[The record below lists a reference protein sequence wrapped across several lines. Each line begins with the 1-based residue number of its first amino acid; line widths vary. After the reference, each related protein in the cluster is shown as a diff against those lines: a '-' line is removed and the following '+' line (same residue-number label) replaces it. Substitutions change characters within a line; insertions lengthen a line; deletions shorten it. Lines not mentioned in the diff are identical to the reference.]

1 MARRRRIPGLAAA
14 RVGVAFASGSLAFAS
29 AARADAGTA
38 VAGAEAVRPTSR
50 PADIVV
56 WPTLTP
62 AGDDP
67 AGGPL
72 HRPSFNDPQLGS
84 RAEELDATLRDA
96 AQDLGDVL
104 EMDDPGPGA
113 GHARDADLVER
124 AAKTRAGSPPGS
136 GTWVVSARLEHVT
149 GDLFLVRIVAVP
161 PNGAELRVRVETVK
175 GSDIPVRGL
184 VMLRDLLSPQAAAQA
199 EAARR
204 ELVRVDPTTQL
215 GVTSPPRSQGR
226 AILAV
231 NGALFGA
238 YVAYS
243 IQFASGSNDPR
254 VLYPLLTLGTGIGL
268 GSAILVSEEWDVS
281 TGAAWY
287 LAAGAWWGAGAGIL
301 IANGQQNLPSSDRYS
316 WGAVGGLGGLTL
328 ATVALTRKTMDEG
341 GAALAHSGA
350 GLGFV
355 VGGLTEFFYRGS
367 TVATPFRGSGYGS
380 AIGLVGAGAT
390 AAFVRVSPSRVLLV
404 DLGAGLGGLAGAA
417 VASPLVFRDVTA
429 TSSRGFVAATIGG
442 TLIGG
447 GVGLFLTRGD
457 GKAPKKAS
465 LPFHVT
471 PTAGIIGESVTRTGS
486 VPAYGVGLGGN
497 F

>member
-1 MARRRRIPGLAAA
+1 LARQRWIPGLASA
-14 RVGVAFASGSLAFAS
+14 RFGVGLAMGGLAFAPG
-29 AARADAGTA
+29 ARADVAESGT
-38 VAGAEAVRPTSR
+38 EAVRPAPR
-50 PADIVV
+50 MADVVV

-67 AGGPL
+67 VGGPL
-72 HRPSFNDPQLGS
+72 HRPAFSDPQLAA

-96 AQDLGDVL
+96 AEDLGNVLDVG
-104 EMDDPGPGA
+104 DPGPSA
-113 GHARDADLVER
+113 GHARDVDLVER
-124 AAKTRAGSPPGS
+124 AARTRAGSRPGS
-136 GTWVVSARLEHVT
+136 GTWVVSARLEHAS
-149 GDLFLVRIVAVP
+149 GDSFLVRIVVVA
-161 PNGAELRVRVETVK
+161 PNGTELRVRVETVK

-199 EAARR
+199 DAAHR
-204 ELVRVDPTTQL
+204 ELARVDPTTQL

-226 AILAV
+226 AIFAV

-301 IANGQQNLPSSDRYS
+301 IANGPPGLPSGDPYT
-316 WGAVGGLGGLTL
+316 WGVVGGLGGLTL
-328 ATVALTRKTMDEG
+328 ATVALTRKTIDEG
-341 GAALAHSGA
+341 GAALTHSGA

-355 VGGLTEFFYRGS
+355 VGGLSEFFYKGS
-367 TVATPFRGSGYGS
+367 TVIRPYAGSGYGT
-380 AIGLVGAGAT
+380 AVGLLGAGAT
-390 AAFVRVSPSRVLLV
+390 AEFVRVSPSRVLLI

-417 VASPLVFRDVTA
+417 GASPLVFQNVTQA
-429 TSSRGFVAATIGG
+429 STRGFVAATLGG

-447 GVGLFLTRGD
+447 GVGWLLTRGD
-457 GKAPKKAS
+457 GKASKNAW
-465 LPFHVT
+465 LPFDVM
-471 PTAGIIGESVTRTGS
+471 PSAGIIGESPTPKGS
-486 VPAYGVGLGGN
+486 VPAYGMGLGGS

>member
-1 MARRRRIPGLAAA
+1 MILGLASA
-14 RVGVAFASGSLAFAS
+14 RLGVGLVIAGSAFAPAV
-29 AARADAGTA
+29 RAEAEATGTA
-38 VAGAEAVRPTSR
+38 AEAVRLAAR
-50 PADIVV
+50 AADIVV

-72 HRPSFNDPQLGS
+72 HRPTFSDPQLS
-84 RAEELDATLRDA
+84 AHAEELDATLRDA
-96 AQDLGDVL
+96 AQDLGNVLDVG
-104 EMDDPGPGA
+104 DPGPSA
-113 GHARDADLVER
+113 GHARDADLMER

-136 GTWVVSARLEHVT
+136 GTWVVSARLEHAT
-149 GDLFLVRIVAVP
+149 GDSFLVRIVAVP
-161 PNGAELRVRVETVK
+161 PNGTELRVRVETVK

-184 VMLRDLLSPQAAAQA
+184 VMLRDLLSPQVAAQA
-199 EAARR
+199 EAERR
-204 ELVRVDPTTQL
+204 ELARVDPTTQL
-215 GVTSPPRSQGR
+215 GVTSPPRSGGR

-243 IQFASGSNDPR
+243 IQFASGSSDPR

-287 LAAGAWWGAGAGIL
+287 LAAGAWWGTGAGIL
-301 IANGQQNLPSSDRYS
+301 IANGSPGLPSGDPYT
-316 WGAVGGLGGLTL
+316 WGVVGGLGGLTL
-328 ATVALTRKTMDEG
+328 ATVALSRKKMDEG
-341 GAALAHSGA
+341 GAALTHSGA

-355 VGGLTEFFYRGS
+355 VGGLSEFFYKGS
-367 TVATPFRGSGYGS
+367 TVIRPYTGSGYGA
-380 AIGLVGAGAT
+380 AIGLLGAGAT
-390 AAFVRVSPSRVLLV
+390 AEFVQVSASRVLLI

-417 VASPLVFRDVTA
+417 GASPLVFRDVTA
-429 TSSRGFVAATIGG
+429 GSTRGFVAATFGG

-447 GVGLFLTRGD
+447 GVGWFLTRGD
-457 GKAPKKAS
+457 GKAVKKAL
-465 LPFHVT
+465 LPFDAT
-471 PTAGIIGESVTRTGS
+471 PTAGIIGESMTRTGS
-486 VPAYGVGLGGN
+486 VPVYGVGASGS

>member
-1 MARRRRIPGLAAA
+1 LTRRRRIPRLASARLAIGLATA
-14 RVGVAFASGSLAFAS
+14 GSTFAPAV
-29 AARADAGTA
+29 RADAGGPG
-38 VAGAEAVRPTSR
+38 VESVRPTSR

-67 AGGPL
+67 AGGTL
-72 HRPSFNDPQLGS
+72 HRASFSDPQLGS

-96 AQDLGDVL
+96 AQDLGNVL
-104 EMDDPGPGA
+104 DMDDAGPAA
-113 GHARDADLVER
+113 GHARDTDLIER

-136 GTWVVSARLEHVT
+136 GTWVVSARLEHAS
-149 GDLFLVRIVAVP
+149 GDSFLVRIVVVP

-204 ELVRVDPTTQL
+204 ELARVDPTMQL
-215 GVTSPPRSQGR
+215 GVTSPPRSAGR
-226 AILAV
+226 ALLAV

-301 IANGQQNLPSSDRYS
+301 IANGAPSLSSGDPYT
-316 WGAVGGLGGLTL
+316 WGVVGGLGGLTL
-328 ATVALTRKTMDEG
+328 ATVALTRKTIDEG
-341 GAALAHSGA
+341 GAALTHSGA

-355 VGGLTEFFYRGS
+355 VGGLGEFFYKGS
-367 TVATPFRGSGYGS
+367 TVIRPYTGSGYG
-380 AIGLVGAGAT
+380 AAVGLVGAGA
-390 AAFVRVSPSRVLLV
+390 AAEFVQVSASRVLLV

-417 VASPLVFRDVTA
+417 TASPLVFRDVTA
-429 TSSRGFVAATIGG
+429 GSARGFVAATIGG
-442 TLIGG
+442 TLVGG
-447 GVGLFLTRGD
+447 GVGWYLTRGD
-457 GKAPKKAS
+457 SKASKKARI
-465 LPFHVT
+465 PFDAM
-471 PTAGIIGESVTRTGS
+471 PTAGVIGESSTRTGS
-486 VPAYGVGLGGN
+486 VPVYGVGLSGG

>member
-1 MARRRRIPGLAAA
+1 LAPS
-14 RVGVAFASGSLAFAS
+14 V
-29 AARADAGTA
+29 RADASGAA
-38 VAGAEAVRPTSR
+38 VGEVGRPTAR
-50 PADIVV
+50 PSDVVV

-72 HRPSFNDPQLGS
+72 HRPSFSDSPLAS

-96 AQDLGDVL
+96 AQDLGNVLDV
-104 EMDDPGPGA
+104 DDVGPGV
-113 GHARDADLVER
+113 GHARDSDLIER
-124 AAKTRAGSPPGS
+124 AAQTRAGSRPGS
-136 GTWVVSARLEHVT
+136 GTWVVSARLEHAA
-149 GDLFLVRIVAVP
+149 GDSFLVRIVAVP
-161 PNGAELRVRVETVK
+161 PNGTELRVRVETVK

-215 GVTSPPRSQGR
+215 GLTSPPRSEGR

-287 LAAGAWWGAGAGIL
+287 LAAGAWWGAGAGVL
-301 IANGQQNLPSSDRYS
+301 IANGQGVSPFGDRYS
-316 WGAVGGLGGLTL
+316 WGVVGGLGGLTL
-328 ATVALTRKTMDEG
+328 ATVALTRKKMDEG
-341 GAALAHSGA
+341 GAALTHSGA

-355 VGGLTEFFYRGS
+355 VGGLSEFFYKGS

-380 AIGLVGAGAT
+380 AIGLIGAGAT
-390 AAFVRVSPSRVLLV
+390 AAFVPVSPSRVLLV

-417 VASPLVFRDVTA
+417 GASPLVFRDVTA
-429 TSSRGFVAATIGG
+429 ASTRGFVAATLGG
-442 TLIGG
+442 TILGG
-447 GVGLFLTRGD
+447 GIGLFLTRGD
-457 GKAPKKAS
+457 GKPSKKAL
-465 LPFHVT
+465 LPFDVM
-471 PTAGIIGESVTRTGS
+471 PTAGVIGESMTPKGGVPIYGIGLTGT
-486 VPAYGVGLGGN
+486 

>member
-1 MARRRRIPGLAAA
+1 
-14 RVGVAFASGSLAFAS
+14 V
-29 AARADAGTA
+29 
-38 VAGAEAVRPTSR
+38 R

-72 HRPSFNDPQLGS
+72 HRPAVDAQLVS
-84 RAEELDATLRDA
+84 HAEELDATLRDA
-96 AQDLGDVL
+96 AQDLGNALDVG
-104 EMDDPGPGA
+104 DPGPSA

-136 GTWVVSARLEHVT
+136 GTWVVSARLERAPS
-149 GDLFLVRIVAVP
+149 DSFLVRIVVVP
-161 PNGAELRVRVETVK
+161 PNGNELRVRIETVK
-175 GSDIPVRGL
+175 GTDIPVRGL

-199 EAARR
+199 EAERR
-204 ELVRVDPTTQL
+204 ELVRVDPSTQM

-243 IQFASGSNDPR
+243 VQFASGSNDPR

-268 GSAILVSEEWDVS
+268 GSAILVSEEWDIG

-287 LAAGAWWGAGAGIL
+287 LAAGAWWGTAAGIL
-301 IANGQQNLPSSDRYS
+301 IAKGQPAILAGDPYS
-316 WGAVGGLGGLTL
+316 LGVVGGLGGLTL
-328 ATVALTRKTMDEG
+328 ATLTLTRTAVDEG
-341 GAALAHSGA
+341 GAALTHSGA

-355 VGGLTEFFYRGS
+355 IGGLSESFYKGS
-367 TVATPFRGSGYGS
+367 TVATPYTGSGYGA
-380 AIGLVGAGAT
+380 AIGLIAAGAT
-390 AAFVRVSPSRVLLV
+390 AACVRVSASRVLLV

-417 VASPLVFRDVTA
+417 GASPLVFQNVTQGS
-429 TSSRGFVAATIGG
+429 TRGFVAATLGG
-442 TLIGG
+442 TLVGG
-447 GVGLFLTRGD
+447 GVGWFLTRGD
-457 GKAPKKAS
+457 GKTSKKAM
-465 LPFHVT
+465 LPFDLT
-471 PTAGIIGESVTRTGS
+471 PTTGIIGESSTPKGS
-486 VPAYGVGLGGN
+486 VPAYGVGFAGT